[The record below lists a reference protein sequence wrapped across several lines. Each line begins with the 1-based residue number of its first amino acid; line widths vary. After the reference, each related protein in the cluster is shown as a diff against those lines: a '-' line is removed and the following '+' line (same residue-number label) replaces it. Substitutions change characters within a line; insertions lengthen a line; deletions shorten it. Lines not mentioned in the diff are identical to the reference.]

1 LRDELL
7 RGSAVQNPA
16 LEVDH
21 FVGIDGPKPT
31 TNRACQL
38 WYTLFMNGVDTYTLG
53 GYRSPRRIKMRRQF
67 VLDKRTNKLLEEL
80 ASYRAGNRSMVVRE
94 AIQLYADMEDR
105 LDKIEADP
113 GFQRMMEKSDA
124 DIKAGRVMTHA
135 EVLKMSRAKNA
146 RSKKR

>member
-1 LRDELL
+1 MVFTLMDRPVMVTQE
-7 RGSAVQNPA
+7 
-16 LEVDH
+16 
-21 FVGIDGPKPT
+21 
-31 TNRACQL
+31 NRNA
-38 WYTLFMNGVDTYTLG
+38 
-53 GYRSPRRIKMRRQF
+53 RQF

-80 ASYRAGNRSMVVRE
+80 ASYRAGNRSMVIRE

-113 GFQRMMEKSDA
+113 AFQKMMDESDA

-135 EVLKMSRAKNA
+135 EVMKLSRAKNA